1 MDGGPGSGNF
11 GHKGRP
17 GQVGGSGGGGGSA
30 FRTKSSTSKS
40 GYVGIQRSQA
50 FKAIA
55 RSARSN
61 KDYRKFVN
69 SLSNEQADQIRQQHK
84 QCGTSENLTAYTKRL
99 HAMLTTTKGELPKF
113 DKPVE
118 GKDMSA
124 TYMWDGQPYTDE
136 KTGQI
141 IDTQIEDVIHKQ
153 GFDGAPKM
161 VTQAEFDQI
170 VKDHPEMPVLLRSY
184 AAPDAETLQ
193 AYDDQLEG
201 GAWYVDCGV
210 GGAQYGQGMYCA
222 GVYGEDKDLESALN
236 EMEHYRRLNEA
247 RCRQAAAADEVRFT
261 SIESMPKEMTIHGST
276 YEIKGKGSQIPED
289 VLKLEPGDYIVTYKL
304 DNNRGYAANALLV
317 TPQGWLFDPSG
328 SMTSEK
334 LVEAM
339 DDLRNNPDFEA
350 KVFSASRSVME
361 SPASSTRMMT
371 LDPSAKIISSIDLRA
386 ERAEAAARNCIDAV
400 AKHARKNGYSEES
413 ISIASDFF
421 YASRVRGSTDDPAD
435 RWDAQEAKEYRQTGR
450 LIDQM
455 TSSYSTF
462 KGALPRDDGAFAASL
477 GYDAINA
484 SGHGATNSYTVVLN
498 RTKVILS
505 EQRVRV

>member
-1 MDGGPGSGNF
+1 M
-11 GHKGRP
+11 
-17 GQVGGSGGGGGSA
+17 
-30 FRTKSSTSKS
+30 
-40 GYVGIQRSQA
+40 
-50 FKAIA
+50 
-55 RSARSN
+55 N

-69 SLSNEQADQIRQQHK
+69 SLSNEQANQIRQQHK

-136 KTGQI
+136 KTGQV

-201 GAWYVDCGV
+201 GPWYVDCSV

-222 GVYGEDKDLESALN
+222 GVYGEDKNLESALD
-236 EMEHYRRLNEA
+236 EMQHYRSLNEDLCSNRNDRDTVIRSRIEDFPHDLA
-247 RCRQAAAADEVRFT
+247 MLNQVYTMESKPT
-261 SIESMPKEMTIHGST
+261 SIPDDFS
-276 YEIKGKGSQIPED
+276 EIK
-289 VLKLEPGDYIVTYKL
+289 PGDYAVVYKSEGS
-304 DNNRGYAANALLV
+304 RSYALNIMSVEKNGRLV
-317 TPQGWLFDPSG
+317 DPSG
-328 SMTSEK
+328 KFDPDKMQQVISE
-334 LVEAM
+334 
-339 DDLRNNPDFEA
+339 LRDNESREA
-350 KVFSASRSVME
+350 KLIKVSAHEPPQPV
-361 SPASSTRMMT
+361 SSTRMMT
-371 LDPSAKIISSIDLRA
+371 LDPSAKIISSLDLRA
-386 ERAEAAARNCIDAV
+386 ERAEVAARNCIDAV

-421 YASRVRGSTDDPAD
+421 YASRVRGGTDDPVD

-462 KGALPRDDGAFAASL
+462 KGALPRDDGAFAAAL

-484 SGHGATNSYTVVLN
+484 SGHGASNSYTVVLN